1 MLQDTQAIRFYQHL
15 TDDMV
20 DRWQR
25 GFRYDDLRS
34 YMEGYLSCL
43 RDSNILE
50 PYMIHRLEE
59 DIFRFLRDPSNFEL
73 YMPQTQPEPDYY

>member
-1 MLQDTQAIRFYQHL
+1 MLQDTQTIRYYQYL

-25 GFRYDDLRS
+25 GFRYDDIRA
-34 YMEGYLSCL
+34 YVDGYFACL
-43 RDSNILE
+43 RDSNLLE
-50 PYMIHRLEE
+50 PYHINRLEE

-73 YMPQTQPEPDYY
+73 YMPQTQPERDYR